1 MKYDAMKAPDPAQWL
16 ELDEQERLGLVQK
29 YHKLIGDELPNAL
42 IHAVMHT
49 IVENQLAM
57 ADEKVQQTFNR
68 LLAEG
73 LDRHDTLHAIG
84 SVLAKQMWGAMQGHD
99 PKSNLSGAYYR
110 GLDKLTAAK
119 WIDDR

>member
-1 MKYDAMKAPDPAQWL
+1 MKSPNPAQWL
-16 ELDEQERLGLVQK
+16 ELDEQDRMGLVQT
-29 YHKLIGDELPNAL
+29 YHESIGDKLPNAL

-84 SVLAKQMWGAMQGHD
+84 SVLAEQMLGAMHELD
-99 PKSNLSGAYYR
+99 PKSDLSGAYYR
-110 GLDKLTAAK
+110 GLDELTAAK
-119 WIDDR
+119 WKDDR